1 MRFGLPMAVPP
12 ENTKASPY
20 AAPMTARNVS
30 PRLMAS
36 VYTLARLPARHR
48 DNVAETSVLSW
59 WSCSTYLRTTENG
72 PRRFDGELHGR
83 GWLQD
88 FFGWHNDDHH
98 HSSLALFT
106 PSDVFF
112 GRVAL
117 VATARQA
124 ALNLAYRAH
133 PERFPHGAPR
143 VALPPAAVHIN
154 PLTAD
159 ALQLLAGP
167 ATPEETSTPT
177 SIMNSRLRVR
187 AALRRQAPVAAIAT

>member
-1 MRFGLPMAVPP
+1 MGIACSIVRP
-12 ENTKASPY
+12 SP
-20 AAPMTARNVS
+20 V
-30 PRLMAS
+30 
-36 VYTLARLPARHR
+36 
-48 DNVAETSVLSW
+48 
-59 WSCSTYLRTTENG
+59 TTT
-72 PRRFDGELHGR
+72 
-83 GWLQD
+83 
-88 FFGWHNDDHH
+88 
-98 HSSLALFT
+98 LFT

-177 SIMNSRLRVR
+177 SIMNSRLRVC
-187 AALRRQAPVAAIAT
+187 AALRRQAPVAGVDRARSRVIPGG